1 MAVTHSFFRLYYQGS
16 FQISQVGDEVPS
28 NFNDMV
34 QDNFQMLL
42 QVIPSIKHNI
52 TEAVDQLPGI
62 REQISQNIDMLPS
75 KDDIKDKVEDWRLG
89 ALGLVVADDDI
100 DDMLST
106 LDSLPSKD
114 YIDEN
119 IQMALDN
126 IPSSDYINNMVD
138 EFVDQ

>member
-1 MAVTHSFFRLYYQGS
+1 
-16 FQISQVGDEVPS
+16 
-28 NFNDMV
+28 
-34 QDNFQMLL
+34 MLL

>member
-75 KDDIKDKVEDWRLG
+75 KDDIKDKTEDWRLG